1 MLTRLIL
8 IVVLLLGCSMAVT
21 AKPHAR
27 ARRFDLTRAV
37 GCLMSRDW
45 VKDDLRDVELR
56 QRMIAPVRYRLGSIP
71 GTSPNSSD
79 QFQIII
85 YSPDRKHARL
95 YPMYLEKHDRFGTT
109 HNAYNLT
116 LSDGEWVASE
126 GNGGVATYE
135 AVRKYANSMAKQ
147 RAVLVRLVAD
157 SRGCLP
163 E

>member
-1 MLTRLIL
+1 
-8 IVVLLLGCSMAVT
+8 
-21 AKPHAR
+21 
-27 ARRFDLTRAV
+27 
-37 GCLMSRDW
+37 MSRDW
-45 VKDDLRDVELR
+45 VKDDLRDVGLR
-56 QRMIAPVRYRLGSIP
+56 QGMIALVRYRLGSIP
-71 GTSPNSSD
+71 GTLPNSPD
-79 QFQIII
+79 QLQVII

-116 LSDGEWVASE
+116 LSDGEWAASE

-147 RAVLVRLVAD
+147 RAVRVRLVAD

-163 E
+163 EG